1 MTSSEGTTPSSDTG
15 SDESRPSKGFLTGL
29 AAVFLLLVLVGGLAI
44 VLNSGDED
52 SGGPG
57 GGPDSTATIGGTPAG
72 SPPTSSSGVVVPDE
86 FVTLPTSTSGT
97 NGYPTGYP
105 HTPEGA
111 AATSAANGMAG
122 STLDYEAATDAIAA
136 YMLPPVDAEA
146 VGEAIVTQARTDMGL
161 ALQGD
166 PPVGVDVTSEL
177 VAVKWKE
184 ISSSRVGVWTAAR
197 LQRRFVD
204 GRVETVPVVT
214 KAVMRWSKG
223 RWWTELEGD
232 PGAGPAFAEPGTQAF
247 KDAGW
252 AVVKNDDWLGGLS

>member
-1 MTSSEGTTPSSDTG
+1 MATPEGTRPSPDPG
-15 SDESRPSKGFLTGL
+15 AGESRPSKGFMTGL

-44 VLNSGDED
+44 VLTSGDEEGAD
-52 SGGPG
+52 PDEPG
-57 GGPDSTATIGGTPAG
+57 TAATGGTPTG
-72 SPPTSSSGVVVPDE
+72 SPSSSSSGVVVPDE
-86 FVTLPTSTSGT
+86 FVTLPASTSST

-105 HTPEGA
+105 RTPEGA
-111 AATSAANGMAG
+111 AATSAATGVAG
-122 STLDYEAATDAIAA
+122 STLDYQTATNAIDA

-166 PPVGVDVTSEL
+166 PPLTADLSSEL

-184 ISSSRVGVWTAAR
+184 LSSSRVAVWTAAR
-197 LQRRFVD
+197 LQRRDVD

-214 KAVMRWSKG
+214 KAIMRWSKG

-232 PGAGPAFAEPGTQAF
+232 PGAGPPFAEPGTQAF

-252 AVVKNDDWLGGLS
+252 AVVKNDDWLGSLS